1 MAKPVVA
8 IVGRP
13 NVGKSTLFNRLAGN
27 RISIVEGEPNITRDR
42 VYADISW
49 LNNAFIM
56 VDTGGLEPSND
67 DLIKNKIKYQAEI
80 AMNEAEL
87 ILFIVDGKSGITTID
102 QEIAQ
107 LLRRTNKKVILV
119 VNKVDDFSNAE
130 QLKWDFYSLGFD
142 EPVSISAEH
151 GKNTGDLLDI
161 IVDNLPHIPNDNERD
176 DLLNIAIIGKP
187 NVGKSSLVNYIVGDE
202 RVIVS
207 DIPGTT
213 RDAIDTIVE
222 KNGVK
227 YNLIDTA
234 GLRRKS
240 RVKEAVEYYSVLRTI
255 RAVERAEASLMLIDA
270 TEGITSQDKKI
281 VGYAHESGKAIVIGV
296 NKWDL
301 VDKDNKLMEDYRD
314 EIYYQLKFL
323 NYAPITFI
331 SALTGERVDEV
342 IKLLEYSIDQN
353 NMRIKTGVLNE
364 VLEEAILLRE
374 PPAVKGRR
382 LKLYYATQ
390 VGIKPP
396 TFVLFVNNP
405 DLMHFSYQ
413 RYLDNTLRKAFGFI
427 GTSIRIKLKSRK

>member
-87 ILFIVDGKSGITTID
+87 ILFIVDGKSGITTTD